1 MKKKNY
7 WWQLIQLF
15 FHFKRKSIELPFYPI
30 RLWIEPTND
39 CNYACVMC
47 PNKDLQDKGYMEFTL
62 FQKIIDQVKSSTF
75 DINIVH
81 RGESLLHPQI
91 IEMITYAKS
100 HDLYV
105 RMHTN
110 GSLLTEEMAVK
121 ILRAGLDQI
130 SFSFDGYD
138 KETYEKIRKGGNFD
152 QTFRNIIRF
161 LEIKKEKR
169 SRTPK
174 TAVEVID
181 FGGKI
186 GKKFRE
192 LKTSFLQSFEDLPLE
207 NLVIKNS
214 ITGLENSAKKNL
226 PRILPSVRFHGMPSL
241 SAGMEL
247 WLPALK
253 IFSINIPSETSR
265 IIRSRKFGT
274 DKECRI
280 SGKRWLPGISR
291 NSKHALS
298 ATGSREKDFSASP
311 RDTSGNSSPNR
322 CLELGGLN
330 CLIIFIPAVADLT
343 AWSAHR
349 NTVFRKRIC
358 DD

>member
-7 WWQLIQLF
+7 WWQLGQLF
-15 FHFKRKSIELPFYPI
+15 FHFKKKSVKLPFYPI

-39 CNYACVMC
+39 CNYACIMC
-47 PNKDLQDKGYMEFTL
+47 PNKDLKEKGYMEFIL
-62 FQKIIDQVKSSTF
+62 FQKIIDEVKSSTF

-100 HDLYV
+100 HGLYV

-121 ILRAGLDQI
+121 ILRSGLDQI

-161 LEIKKEKR
+161 LEIKKENHSK
-169 SRTPK
+169 TPK

-186 GKKFRE
+186 GKKFRKM
-192 LKTSFLQSFEDLPLE
+192 KTSFLRSFENLPLE
-207 NLVIKNS
+207 NLVIKEFHNWAGELGKKEPPKNFA
-214 ITGLENSAKKNL
+214 ICPFPWNALVICWDGTVVACTQDFFNKNLLGNIKKN
-226 PRILPSVRFHGMPSL
+226 SVKEIWNGQRMQNLRKKMAARDIGEF
-241 SAGMEL
+241 
-247 WLPALK
+247 
-253 IFSINIPSETSR
+253 ETCSQCDR
-265 IIRSRKFGT
+265 
-274 DKECRI
+274 
-280 SGKRWLPGISR
+280 LQ
-291 NSKHALS
+291 
-298 ATGSREKDFSASP
+298 
-311 RDTSGNSSPNR
+311 
-322 CLELGGLN
+322 
-330 CLIIFIPAVADLT
+330 
-343 AWSAHR
+343 
-349 NTVFRKRIC
+349 RKRFLGIPKGYIWKFITKQMP
-358 DD
+358 